1 MLTLPTKKI
10 LCCALML
17 GCLANLPSHAQTPS
31 PAKPRLAVVDFQ
43 IKVEAAQKALG
54 TAMSDLLI
62 DALVETGR
70 YFIVERSA
78 LQAIR
83 QEQIMALSGEVD
95 ATTGAEVGKLIGA
108 EFLVVGVVSKF
119 EEKTGGGGLG
129 SLVKGSALGGVGWYT
144 SELGITVRIIAA
156 TTGEIVASEKIN
168 QKENSFG
175 LIAAAATSDGAA
187 GGGLFKS
194 KSMQTAME
202 KAIVKAVE
210 VIGEQIPSTEP
221 SSSADS
227 TGATTIDLTAKNLDF
242 ATSRLFAKTL
252 EQVEGVRGVKS
263 TFADKTANLKV
274 KYLGAA
280 EDFADALL
288 AAEMPGFKLKIESLA
303 TKKIV
308 LKIEK

>member
-1 MLTLPTKKI
+1 MPAFAAKK
-10 LCCALML
+10 LACAALML
-17 GCLANLPSHAQTPS
+17 CGLQHFPLQAQSQP
-31 PAKPRLAVVDFQ
+31 PAKKRLAVVDFQ

-62 DALVETGR
+62 DALVETRR

-95 ATTGAEVGKLIGA
+95 AATGAEVGKLIGA

-129 SLVKGSALGGVGWYT
+129 GLVKGSALGGVGWYT
-144 SELGITVRIIAA
+144 SELGITVRIIDA

-175 LIAAAATSDGAA
+175 LVAVAATSDGAA

-202 KAIVKAVE
+202 KAIVKAVD
-210 VIGEQIPSTEP
+210 VIGEQIPGADDPASV
-221 SSSADS
+221 DS
-227 TGATTIDLTAKNLDF
+227 TGATTIDITAKNLDF

-252 EQVEGVRGVKS
+252 EKVEGVLSVKS
-263 TFADKTANLKV
+263 AFEGKIANIKV
-274 KYLGAA
+274 KYQGAS

-288 AAEMPGFKLKIESLA
+288 ATEMPGFKLKIESLA
-303 TKKIV
+303 PKKIV
-308 LKIEK
+308 MKIEK

>member
-1 MLTLPTKKI
+1 MPTLATKKI

-17 GCLANLPSHAQTPS
+17 GCLWHLTSHAQTPAT
-31 PAKPRLAVVDFQ
+31 AKPRLAVVDFQ

-95 ATTGAEVGKLIGA
+95 ASTGAEVGKLIGA

-129 SLVKGSALGGVGWYT
+129 GIIGGKALSGVGWFT

-175 LIAAAATSDGAA
+175 LVAGAATADGAA

-202 KAIVKAVE
+202 KAIVRAVE
-210 VIGEQIPSTEP
+210 VIGEQIPGVGEGASV
-221 SSSADS
+221 DS

-242 ATSRLFAKTL
+242 TTSRMFAKTL
-252 EQVEGVRGVKS
+252 EKVEGVQSVKS
-263 TFADKTANLKV
+263 AFEGKTANIKV
-274 KYLGAA
+274 KYQGAA

-288 AAEMPGFKLKIESLA
+288 ATEMPGFKLKIESLA

-308 LKIEK
+308 MKIEK